1 MMRALRII
9 KVIGHLLQN
18 AIMRRSKY
26 DLAFPRKDDRVW
38 YALSYYFLV
47 GCTIVWLDNIHALIF
62 LWQLLPSHIIN
73 G

>member
-9 KVIGHLLQN
+9 KVIGYLLQN

-26 DLAFPRKDDRVW
+26 DLAFPCKDDGVW
-38 YALSYYFLV
+38 YALFV

-62 LWQLLPSHIIN
+62 L
-73 G
+73 